1 MKGDNNNSI
10 KYDNRNSKP
19 IIIIKDSNSQLSESS
34 SSLSSSIDIADTV
47 NKNDVRLELVEISK
61 GLIEI
66 LHDAGFT
73 VESILENEPSHIAEI
88 LGIDAYVGKIIY
100 KETKKASSNIN
111 SNFLIN

>member
-1 MKGDNNNSI
+1 MMGDNNNSI
-10 KYDNRNSKP
+10 KYDNKP
-19 IIIIKDSNSQLSESS
+19 IIIRKNSNSPLSESS
-34 SSLSSSIDIADTV
+34 SSSSSSSINIEDRV
-47 NKNDVRLELVEISK
+47 NKRDERLELIEISK

-88 LGIDAYVGKIIY
+88 LGIDTYVGEIIY

>member
-1 MKGDNNNSI
+1 MMGDNNNSI
-10 KYDNRNSKP
+10 KYDNKP
-19 IIIIKDSNSQLSESS
+19 IIIRKNSNSPLSESS
-34 SSLSSSIDIADTV
+34 SSSSINIEDRV
-47 NKNDVRLELVEISK
+47 NKRDERLELIEISK
-61 GLIEI
+61 GLIDI

-88 LGIDAYVGKIIY
+88 LGIDTYVGEIIY

>member
-1 MKGDNNNSI
+1 MMGDNNKSI
-10 KYDNRNSKP
+10 KYDNKP
-19 IIIIKDSNSQLSESS
+19 IIIRKNSNSPLSESS
-34 SSLSSSIDIADTV
+34 SSSSSINIEDRV
-47 NKNDVRLELVEISK
+47 NKRDERLELIEISK

-88 LGIDAYVGKIIY
+88 LGIDTYVGEIIY

>member
-1 MKGDNNNSI
+1 MMRDNNNSI
-10 KYDNRNSKP
+10 KYDNKNNKP
-19 IIIIKDSNSQLSESS
+19 IIIRKNSNSPISESS
-34 SSLSSSIDIADTV
+34 SSSSINIDDRV
-47 NKNDVRLELVEISK
+47 NKKDERLELVEISK

-88 LGIDAYVGKIIY
+88 LGIDTYVGEIIY

>member
-1 MKGDNNNSI
+1 MMGDNNNSI
-10 KYDNRNSKP
+10 KYDNKP
-19 IIIIKDSNSQLSESS
+19 IIIRKNSNSPLSESS
-34 SSLSSSIDIADTV
+34 SSSSSSINIEDRV
-47 NKNDVRLELVEISK
+47 NKRDERLELIEISK
-61 GLIEI
+61 GLIDI

-88 LGIDAYVGKIIY
+88 LGIDTYVGEIIY

>member
-1 MKGDNNNSI
+1 MMGDNNNSI
-10 KYDNRNSKP
+10 KYDNKP
-19 IIIIKDSNSQLSESS
+19 IIIRKNSNSPLSESS
-34 SSLSSSIDIADTV
+34 SSSSINIEDRA
-47 NKNDVRLELVEISK
+47 NKRDERLELIEISK

-88 LGIDAYVGKIIY
+88 LGIDTYVGEIIY